1 MFFKRSSKTG
11 GRILDDKGLV
21 DEFVSKELSRR
32 QMVQAV
38 MLGTVGTWLGA
49 SGLAAC
55 GAPTGNNP
63 GDGGTM
69 GDGGA
74 MGDAAPQDSGPPR
87 MPHLVGMGYS
97 ETSQEEAVRRALDE
111 TVGLGMIRRGDSV
124 YFKVNTNSGDP
135 FPYSTSPELI
145 LQLGGMLR
153 DMGVTDIRIGDRS
166 FWGDRNTAGN
176 FASNGIAD
184 AAAMLGTTATVFDD
198 SVDWV
203 TLPAEMV
210 PNWVGTVRLPAM
222 VTTATHIINLACV
235 KTHFIATFTMT
246 LKNCLGLVHATD
258 RARAGN
264 LQTHDTRVLYQQIA
278 QINKGY
284 TPSLN
289 ILNGYQALIT
299 GGPTPTDGAGGT
311 VADPKVVIVSTDR
324 IAADVTG
331 IAVLQTL
338 SPTRERVTQTRAFNN
353 PQIRAAIAAGLGI
366 TGRDAYDLSGPT
378 VPMIETYR
386 QRALAM

>member
-1 MFFKRSSKTG
+1 
-11 GRILDDKGLV
+11 
-21 DEFVSKELSRR
+21 
-32 QMVQAV
+32 MVQAV

-210 PNWVGTVRLPAM
+210 PNWVGTVRLPVM

-258 RARAGN
+258 RARTGN